1 MGAFNQIPANLR
13 LPGVRVE
20 FDSARASSGV
30 PAISH
35 KLLVLG
41 QRLSV
46 GEVLAGVPTRITND
60 GTAEASFGRGSMLA
74 EMLKASRKANPY
86 IELWGLALDDVV
98 AGVKA
103 TGKLTVTTT
112 GTSAGTLNIYIGG
125 KRVRVGVAAGATAP
139 AIATAIVA
147 AINANTVLPVTAVVN
162 GINNY
167 EVDLTCIW
175 KGETGTAIDLRMNYY
190 TGEALPNGVAI
201 TITAM
206 ASGAA
211 NPDVLDAIA
220 AMGPEWWNYIVMPW
234 TDTANLNSL
243 AAEMVSRWGA
253 MRAIDGIVFAAY
265 RGTHSATATFGAA
278 RNDYP
283 ISCMGTGLS
292 PTAPWIWAAVNAA
305 VAADSLSNDPAR
317 PLRTLL
323 LPDVLAPA
331 IQDRYTDEERNLLLF
346 DSISTYEARTD
357 GTVAIEM
364 QITMYQKNAANVEDD
379 SWLKVQTLAIN
390 SYLRFARSARI
401 SRFARF
407 KLAQDG
413 TQFDPSQPIVTP
425 LTIRL
430 ELLALFRELEFK
442 GMVENFEQYKRDLV
456 VTIDADN
463 PSRVNVYES
472 PDHVN
477 QLDLVAMQI
486 SWIN

>member
-1 MGAFNQIPANLR
+1 MSGFNQIPANLR

-20 FDSARASSGV
+20 FDASRASTGT

-35 KLLVLG
+35 KLLVMG
-41 QRLSV
+41 QRLSTGTV
-46 GEVLAGVPTRITND
+46 AQAIPTRVTND
-60 GTAEASFGRGSMLA
+60 GTAEDAFGRGSMLA
-74 EMLKASRKANPY
+74 EMLKAARKANPY
-86 IELWGLALDDVV
+86 IELWGIALDEAV

-103 TGKLTVTTT
+103 AGKLSVTTT

-125 KRVRVGVAAGATAP
+125 RRVRVAVAAAATAT
-139 AIATAIVA
+139 AIATSIIA
-147 AINANTVLPVTAVVN
+147 AINADTTLPVTAIVN
-162 GINNY
+162 AVNAY
-167 EVDLTCIW
+167 EVDLTCRW
-175 KGETGTAIDLRMNYY
+175 KGETGNNIDLRLNHY
-190 TGEALPNGVAI
+190 TGEVLPIGVAVA
-201 TITAM
+201 ITAM
-206 ASGAA
+206 AAGTA
-211 NPDVLDAIA
+211 NPDITTAIA
-220 AMGPEWWNYIVMPW
+220 GFGPEWWNYIVMPW
-234 TDTANLNSL
+234 MDTTSLNTL

-253 MRAIDGIVFAAY
+253 MRALDGIVFAAH
-265 RGTHSATATFGAA
+265 RGTHGATAGFGAA
-278 RNDYP
+278 RNDYT

-317 PLRTLL
+317 PLRTLD
-323 LPDVLAPA
+323 LPGILAPA
-331 IQDRYTDEERNLLLF
+331 VQARFTDEERNLLLF
-346 DSISTYEARTD
+346 DGISTYDSRTD

-379 SWLKVQTLAIN
+379 SWLKVQTLSIN
-390 SYLRFARSARI
+390 SYLRFARRARI

-407 KLAQDG
+407 KLAKDG
-413 TQFDPSQPIVTP
+413 TQFDPAQQIVTP

-442 GMVENFEQYKRDLV
+442 GLVEGFEQYKRDLV
-456 VTIDADN
+456 VTIDPDN

-477 QLDLVAMQI
+477 QLDLVAMRI